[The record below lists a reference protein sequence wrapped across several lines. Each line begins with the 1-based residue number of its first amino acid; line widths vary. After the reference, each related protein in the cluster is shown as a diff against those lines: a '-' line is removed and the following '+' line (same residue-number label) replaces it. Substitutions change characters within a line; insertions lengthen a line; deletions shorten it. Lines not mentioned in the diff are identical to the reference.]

1 MTILITRKVDLRTS
15 SLARG
20 RKGHFK
26 MIEIDRS
33 RDHNNPECVFTQYH
47 SFKLYDT
54 KTDRLDEKKNESS
67 IIVGSFNNP
76 LLLID
81 KKRRQKISKDVE
93 NMNNTRQVE
102 LINISDIFGISINK
116 DHKMGQ
122 KNQVPTKR
130 D

>member
-1 MTILITRKVDLRTS
+1 M
-15 SLARG
+15 
-20 RKGHFK
+20 
-26 MIEIDRS
+26 
-33 RDHNNPECVFTQYH
+33 
-47 SFKLYDT
+47 
-54 KTDRLDEKKNESS
+54 KKINESS

-102 LINISDIFGISINK
+102 LINISDIFGIFINK

-122 KNQVPTKR
+122 KNKSQQKGIESI
-130 D
+130 